1 MLLARYARGDIAA
14 RIIKR
19 ILRTFLSTEVVETR
33 VTEDEWTP
41 GDISAV
47 KSLHPFSNRES
58 FTYMLAAADRFQEN
72 AFRQLLGVKIGM
84 VPLCEFPLILTE
96 GPGR

>member
-47 KSLHPFSNRES
+47 KSLHPFSNSES
-58 FTYMLAAADRFQEN
+58 FTSFSSSGRVSPTGLLALSIAMQFE
-72 AFRQLLGVKIGM
+72 L
-84 VPLCEFPLILTE
+84 
-96 GPGR
+96 